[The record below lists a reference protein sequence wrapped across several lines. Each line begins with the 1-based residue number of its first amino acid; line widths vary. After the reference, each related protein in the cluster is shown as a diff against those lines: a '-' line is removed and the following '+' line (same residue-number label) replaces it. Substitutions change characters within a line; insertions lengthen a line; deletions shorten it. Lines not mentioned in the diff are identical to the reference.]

1 GELKGVMAKANVF
14 LKKGNNAMDSVQGAT
29 GDLKAFVINLRQHG
43 IIFYKDSVGSSVGP
57 LKKQP

>member
-1 GELKGVMAKANVF
+1 VMAKANVF

-43 IIFYKDSVGSSVGP
+43 IIFYKDSAGSSVGP
-57 LKKQP
+57 LKKLP

>member
-1 GELKGVMAKANVF
+1 MVKANVF

-29 GDLKAFVINLRQHG
+29 GDFKAFVTNLRQHG
-43 IIFYKDSVGSSVGP
+43 IIFYKDSAGSSAEP